1 MQRERRLVSIFQL
14 KPPCR
19 HGYEPVFV
27 DRQMSIEVLYDHLK
41 DKSKVLVDKRVVEVK
56 PLATGVQ
63 VTTKDGSTYTGDIL
77 VGADGIHS
85 TVRNEMWRLGDE
97 LSPGY
102 FPKSDQ
108 TSQ

>member
-1 MQRERRLVSIFQL
+1 
-14 KPPCR
+14 
-19 HGYEPVFV
+19 
-27 DRQMSIEVLYDHLK
+27 MSIEVFYDHLK

-56 PLATGVQ
+56 PLAAGVQ

-85 TVRNEMWRLGDE
+85 TVRKEMWRLGDE

-108 TSQ
+108 TG